1 MSGQPLKLAFIGGG
15 INSAVGYT
23 HLIAS
28 QMDHR
33 WKLVSACFSRDLSIN
48 EATASQWNLDDI
60 RLHGDW
66 ASLLEKE
73 KDQIDAVVVLTPTPT
88 HFEIV
93 ARALALRIPVICE
106 KALTSSHQ
114 EGVQLCDAVKESNGF
129 LAVTHNY
136 TGYPMLRE
144 IQSMVLQGVLGRLIN
159 IVIEMPQEGFIRVS
173 KEGAPVIPQ
182 AWRLQDGVIPSI
194 ALDLGAHLQHMIHYL
209 SGEDPAAVVADQTTF
224 GHFSEIVDDVSC
236 LARYASGM
244 KSQMWFSK
252 SAIGHRNGLKV
263 RIYGSKGSAEWFQ
276 MEPETARLHGV
287 DGSLTV
293 LDRASDVSVANMQRY
308 NRFKSGHPAG
318 FIEAFANVYVDIA
331 DAFKE
336 YRETGRLDAEWI
348 YGGKRAVRGLE
359 ILEAMAKS
367 SRSNQWVE
375 LESIQ

>member
-1 MSGQPLKLAFIGGG
+1 MLGQPLKLAFIGGG

-33 WKLVSACFSRDLSIN
+33 WKLVSACFSRDSDIN
-48 EATASQWNLDDI
+48 AATASQWNLDDV

-66 ASLLEKE
+66 ETLLEKE
-73 KDQIDAVVVLTPTPT
+73 QGQVDAVVVLTPTPT

-93 ARALALRIPVICE
+93 SRALALKIPVICE
-106 KALTSSHQ
+106 KALTSSPQ
-114 EGVQLCDAVKESNGF
+114 EGEQLCDAVKANRGF

-144 IQSMVLQGVLGRLIN
+144 IQSMIQQGELGRLIN
-159 IVIEMPQEGFIRVS
+159 IVIEMPQEGFIRVD
-173 KEGAPVIPQ
+173 KDGKPIVPQ
-182 AWRLQDGVIPSI
+182 AWRLSDGVVPSI
-194 ALDLGAHLQHMIHYL
+194 ALDLGAHLQHMIYYL
-209 SGEDPAAVVADQTTF
+209 SGEDPDAVVADQTSH

-263 RIYGSKGSAEWFQ
+263 RIYGTKGSAEWFQ
-276 MEPETARLHGV
+276 MEPETARVQAV
-287 DGSLTV
+287 DGSLKV
-293 LDRASDVSVANMQRY
+293 LDRASDVSVANLQRY

-318 FIEAFANVYVDIA
+318 FIEAFANIYVDIA
-331 DAFKE
+331 DKFLE
-336 YRETGRLDAEWI
+336 YREQGALDEEWL
-348 YGGKRAVRGLE
+348 YGCKRAVMGLGV
-359 ILEAMAKS
+359 LEAMTNS
-367 SRSNQWVE
+367 SQSDTWIG
-375 LESIQ
+375 LENGQ